1 MNQGCRRNVSKNVIS
16 PPGSTRGMIAQ
27 LVDHMLLSVA
37 SLQLRNT
44 RPSLSL
50 EMFPKRSFSLSLNVS
65 PFSLF
70 LLPKAPLFFRWG
82 PSPLPGKKNYIHV
95 ERPRPNFPTFSAV
108 ATCLAFFSYSG
119 KSSWRRNN
127 IFLFPKSRIHV
138 CHVPIHF
145 HYSTFLPKISKG
157 FLNNCYLNSSNFYF
171 LLD

>member
-70 LLPKAPLFFRWG
+70 LLPKALCFSVGAPALFPAKRTIFMSRGRVQISPRFPL
-82 PSPLPGKKNYIHV
+82 SPRVWLSSHILGNLPDEGTI
-95 ERPRPNFPTFSAV
+95 
-108 ATCLAFFSYSG
+108 FFSSPKVGFTCAMFRY
-119 KSSWRRNN
+119 
-127 IFLFPKSRIHV
+127 IFIILRS
-138 CHVPIHF
+138 
-145 HYSTFLPKISKG
+145 
-157 FLNNCYLNSSNFYF
+157 YLKLAKVFSIIVT
-171 LLD
+171 

>member
-95 ERPRPNFPTFSAV
+95 ERPRPNFPTFPLSPRV
-108 ATCLAFFSYSG
+108 WLSSHILGNLPDEGTIFFSSPKVGFTCAMFRY
-119 KSSWRRNN
+119 
-127 IFLFPKSRIHV
+127 IFIILRS
-138 CHVPIHF
+138 
-145 HYSTFLPKISKG
+145 
-157 FLNNCYLNSSNFYF
+157 YLKLAKVFSIIVT
-171 LLD
+171 